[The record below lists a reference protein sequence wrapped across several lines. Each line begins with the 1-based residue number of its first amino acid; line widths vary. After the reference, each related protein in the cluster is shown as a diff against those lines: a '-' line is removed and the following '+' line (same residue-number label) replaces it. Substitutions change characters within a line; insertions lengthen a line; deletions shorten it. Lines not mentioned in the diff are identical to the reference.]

1 MHALYDVFVTGSFNG
16 IPLFFSNQGLI
27 AAVQDADETT
37 LKYFFIYLFVFL
49 VFLNWCKIFVFM

>member
-37 LKYFFIYLFVFL
+37 MK
-49 VFLNWCKIFVFM
+49 